1 MGNQSY
7 WLVAIDYVTGEI
19 KEKTVAFSQRFT
31 EDKVN
36 YEDTDI
42 VILSDG
48 VILNKFELL
57 GKYDCKDLAEYMQ
70 TKCLSA
76 SFPSEM
82 IGPFNSFIYDKNKK
96 TGMAFGNQTGDSSVF
111 YRIDEQESLLVLS
124 NNFNC
129 IIEKNDAHRFLDE
142 QSAHYLLTYGF
153 LVSDGTIIKGVKR
166 LPPGKKLVFS
176 EDGVKVAT
184 YHRFDF
190 LNRNDISLDE
200 AIDKID
206 ELFRKAVRRCFE
218 KDIEYGYT
226 THLADLSAGLDSRM
240 VNWVARDMGY
250 NDFVNITYSQSGS
263 DENKLLEGLTRV
275 LKSPVYY
282 RQLDDASFI
291 FEAEDTIREEFG
303 LAYYFGF
310 TGGRQFLQLIDF
322 DKFGLQHTGQIGDIV
337 LSMSKISRNNTEI
350 DFSVGRCSKLLK
362 LRYQSQESYA
372 SNEEFLF
379 YTRGFRGA
387 LSTHYIRSNYTY
399 AVSPFLDPELIA
411 YCLSIPDSIRR
422 NHYLYWAW
430 IDKKYPLAGKI
441 KSSRERFYAGAP
453 ISAKL
458 YHYRKKAARGF
469 NKYANKVLR
478 KAGLGRFAL
487 SGANMN
493 PWDYW
498 YDTNPDIR
506 EFVRNYTNEHLHILS
521 SYSHLRDEVI
531 AMSRSGRASDKL
543 LAVSLLAT
551 IKVYDLH

>member
-36 YEDTDI
+36 YEDANI

-82 IGPFNSFIYDKNKK
+82 IGPFNSFIYDKNMK

-111 YRIDEQESLLVLS
+111 YRIDEQESLLVFS

-129 IIEKNDAHRFLDE
+129 IIEKNDAHRCLDE

-176 EDGVKVAT
+176 EDGVKVTT

-200 AIDKID
+200 AINKID

-291 FEAEDTIREEFG
+291 FEAEDAIRDEFG

-337 LSMSKISRNNTEI
+337 LSMSKISGNNTEV

-362 LRYQSQESYA
+362 LRYQPQGSYA

-411 YCLSIPDSIRR
+411 YCLSIPDSLRR

-506 EFVRNYTNEHLHILS
+506 EFVRNYTNEHLHFLS
-521 SYSHLRDEVI
+521 SYPHIRDEVI